1 MTVLPDCETVILLA
15 VPVPVPYTIDPGFFL
30 ATAYRYG
37 VPISTFRTGAAAPAC
52 TVNMPH
58 SMHRQSSMH
67 TKYRCNLMVFLLL
80 SPPMDK
86 GKAAETRSVPGL
98 TQTALCCII

>member
-1 MTVLPDCETVILLA
+1 MLTVPPDCETVILLA
-15 VPVPVPYTIDPGFFL
+15 VAAAVPYAIDAGLLL

-37 VPISTFRTGAAAPAC
+37 VPISTFRVGAAAPAC

-67 TKYRCNLMVFLLL
+67 TKYRCNLIVFLLL
-80 SPPMDK
+80 S
-86 GKAAETRSVPGL
+86 VPDG
-98 TQTALCCII
+98 QG